1 VVAVLASC
9 RRGGPCLPCHV
20 CSMLNTL
27 TPWPLL
33 CHQDAKWLVD
43 RKQAFHL
50 ESLQFPRSG
59 DGGKLRMKACLD
71 EMVEH
76 WLQQGL

>member
-1 VVAVLASC
+1 
-9 RRGGPCLPCHV
+9 
-20 CSMLNTL
+20 M
-27 TPWPLL
+27 
-33 CHQDAKWLVD
+33 K

-50 ESLQFPRSG
+50 ESLQFSPSG

-71 EMVEH
+71 EMVEQ